1 MQQLT
6 SLFPSLHT
14 AMTGSL
20 SKVSLALVL
29 LASVA
34 QAQGGSG
41 SDFTIPASGG
51 GAGGGVA
58 PFGVPA
64 TSPAA
69 TNAAGA
75 AVSTAA
81 ASLVTTFSAPGGV
94 TVTVPGGGT
103 VTVSAETAGAI
114 AAALGGN
121 GAQLATI
128 LQESGI
134 EAGLSSH
141 LAKSLSDVNRMSRPS
156 LMRLSSL
163 QGAIL
168 AFNSAIAT
176 GPANPPAVMAGVRHA
191 LMTISRAA
199 GAS

>member
-1 MQQLT
+1 MQPLT
-6 SLFPSLHT
+6 SFFPSLHT

-41 SDFTIPASGG
+41 SDFTIPVSGG

-81 ASLVTTFSAPGGV
+81 TSLVTTFSAPGGV
-94 TVTVPGGGT
+94 TVTAPGGGT
-103 VTVSAETAGAI
+103 VTVSAQAAGAI
-114 AAALGGN
+114 SAALGGN

-128 LQESGI
+128 LQASGI
-134 EAGLSSH
+134 PAGVSSQ
-141 LAKSLSDVNRMSRPS
+141 LAQSLSDVNNARTPVA
-156 LMRLSSL
+156 RLAAL
-163 QGAIL
+163 Q
-168 AFNSAIAT
+168 SAITAYNNAIAS